1 MQGAVI
7 NTLFVFV
14 TDDRQMPH
22 KNLFDWYISK
32 WSLTGDTKPIRA

>member
-22 KNLFDWYISK
+22 KNDWYISK